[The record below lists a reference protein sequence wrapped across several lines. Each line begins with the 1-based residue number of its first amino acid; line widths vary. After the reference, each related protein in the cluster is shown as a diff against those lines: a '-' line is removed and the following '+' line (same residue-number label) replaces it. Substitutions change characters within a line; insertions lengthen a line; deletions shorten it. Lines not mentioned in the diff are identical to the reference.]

1 MDSVFCMERVMAEIR
16 GEKSRVK
23 RLLSSRAFRWGFGI
37 PAAVVVV
44 IFCASFLL
52 DEPLRRI
59 TETKLNRD
67 LKGYTVRLPALHI
80 QLLNLSL
87 SLKEMTIIQQAH
99 PDHPVASFPLLK
111 ASIHWSEILA
121 GKLVA
126 EFKLVDPKININLL
140 QLRSEVDSNISLK
153 ERGWQQAVEDIYPL
167 KINSLKIYNADITYT
182 GDDQKRPLILSHFN
196 LQAKN
201 IRNIQLPDKVYPS
214 SFHLDTAIFGT
225 GQGSIDGAANFLAKP
240 FPGIKGRIKLE
251 KVPVDYFNTAIPNSN
266 FSIHGGL
273 LRASGFAEFAPTVKN
288 AHLER
293 LDIQGMT
300 IDYIHSQLTAGV
312 EKKRAVAAGK
322 KARELTNKPGILLTA
337 DQVNLTG
344 CTIGMI
350 NKAARK
356 PYRIYLSDADLQ
368 ANNFSNQSARG
379 TAQVKLKAKFMGS
392 GMTTATADFR
402 PEKTGSDLD
411 LYVKIYESQLT
422 AMNDVLLSYG
432 DFDVSAGAFSLV
444 TELHIKNGTITGYI
458 KPFFKDMNVYDRR
471 KDKGRGVPHQL
482 YEMLVGGV
490 TTILQNRSHQ
500 EVATRVDIKGS
511 VGNPQTSTLQIVVEL
526 IKNAFFKAILPS
538 FEKGVAGTGKRR

>member
-251 KVPVDYFNTAIPNSN
+251 KVPVDSFNTAIPNSN